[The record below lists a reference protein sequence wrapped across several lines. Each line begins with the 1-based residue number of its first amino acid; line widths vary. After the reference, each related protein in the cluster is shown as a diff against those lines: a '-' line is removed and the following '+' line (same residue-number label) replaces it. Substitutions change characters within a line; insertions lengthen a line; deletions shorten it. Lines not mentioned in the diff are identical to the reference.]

1 MTDKLAKTMAGP
13 APEGLIETA
22 ALLDALD
29 VAQVGYAV
37 TDEDGHVLFASEPY
51 KRIAAVSEQRL
62 ATGYP
67 WFELDHASDHEKTTR
82 GKLWAAFKTQSQTWR
97 GWVRWHLPSGRVRF
111 FEGTAKP
118 LPDGRVLLIAND
130 RSDRIEADRALE
142 ESEDTLRL
150 ILDDLPVNVTLL
162 SRDAVILYINRV
174 LPNRLGIEPEDVVG
188 RPFDAAGKK
197 INPDPVF
204 SARLRQAIDNELRL
218 DGVDIHLTGGTLA
231 NTHWLFFGRP
241 LYGRDG
247 TMQRYLSVSVER
259 TAERNLADERGRFA
273 AALAESQ
280 KISALN
286 DFAGSL
292 AHELANVLQPV
303 GVYARRL
310 VKDPHHA
317 DATDHANRI
326 EDGVRDA
333 GRILKR
339 TLSMART
346 EAGATRSL
354 DLVGIVGEVVD
365 SARDLAPSGLRY
377 DVHLPKAAHG
387 LCQTTE
393 LRQVLLNLLNN
404 AAEAQLYKGVIRIEM
419 TGPNDGPN
427 SLAVAPTA
435 SGPFWRLDVIDEG
448 GGMPTT
454 VRARIFEPF
463 FTTKLGAR
471 GTGLGLPV
479 VLGLVTGWGG
489 TVTVTSR
496 KGNGSTFT
504 VWIPRGGTLGAGGEG
519 ASEERLP

>member
-1 MTDKLAKTMAGP
+1 MNEPVAGQP
-13 APEGLIETA
+13 LDGLLDTT

-29 VAQVGYAV
+29 TAQIGYAI
-37 TDEDGHVLFASEPY
+37 TDTDGHVLFASEPY
-51 KRIAAVSEQRL
+51 RQIASVSEQRL
-62 ATGYP
+62 ATGLP
-67 WFELDHASDHEKTTR
+67 WFELDLASDRDKAAR
-82 GKLWAAFKTQSQTWR
+82 AKLWDAFKRQSATWR

-118 LPDGRVLLIAND
+118 LPGQRVLLLAND
-130 RSDRIEADRALE
+130 RSDSIEADRALE

-162 SRDAVILYINRV
+162 SRDGIILYINHV
-174 LPNRLGIEPEDVVG
+174 LPNRLGVTPDDVIG
-188 RPFDAAGKK
+188 HPFDAVGR
-197 INPDPVF
+197 INPDPEF
-204 SARLRQAIDNELRL
+204 SARLRQAIAEERRI
-218 DGVDIHLTGGTLA
+218 DGVDVHLRGGTLA
-231 NTHWLFFGRP
+231 GTHWLFFGRP

-247 TMQRYLSVSVER
+247 KMRRYLSVSVER
-259 TAERNLADERGRFA
+259 TAERNLADERSRFA

-310 VKDPHHA
+310 VKAPHDDEA
-317 DATDHANRI
+317 PEYAARI
-326 EDGVRDA
+326 EDAVRDA

-346 EAGATRSL
+346 EAGSNRPL
-354 DLVGIVGEVVD
+354 DLVDIVGGVLD
-365 SARDLAPSGLRY
+365 SARDLAPSALRY
-377 DVHLPKAAHG
+377 EAELPAEAFG
-387 LCQTTE
+387 LCQATE

-404 AAEAQLYKGVIRIEM
+404 AAEAQDYEGTIRIEM
-419 TGPNDGPN
+419 SGPNDGPN

-435 SGPFWRLDVIDEG
+435 SGPFWRLDVIDRG
-448 GGMPTT
+448 AGMKGA

-463 FTTKLGAR
+463 FTTKMAGR

-479 VLGLVTGWGG
+479 VLGLATGWGG
-489 TVTVTSR
+489 TVTVAS
-496 KGNGSTFT
+496 KKDIGSTFT
-504 VWIPRGGTLGAGGEG
+504 VWIPQGGTIGVRGEG
-519 ASEERLP
+519 TSEERLP